1 MSTTG
6 NAPKKPAPRLS
17 TAMTVVLSDGGE
29 GAYVVETKNVSE
41 TGLCLHSEEAFPV
54 GSHLHLVFGQP
65 PDLHRLSTDGVV
77 RWSEGGKGVGVE
89 LTSIAPHDHQA
100 LVNFVKSQMH
110 SEEEGAKQGDAA
122 HPSVE
127 PASDGTPENQIR

>member
-6 NAPKKPAPRLS
+6 NETNKPAPRLS
-17 TAMTVVLSDGGE
+17 TAMTVVLSNGGE

-41 TGLCLHSEEAFPV
+41 TGLCLRSEEAFPV

-77 RWSEGGKGVGVE
+77 RWSEDGKGVGVE
-89 LTSIAPHDHQA
+89 LTSIAPRDHQA
-100 LVNFVKSQMH
+100 LVDFVKSQMPC
-110 SEEEGAKQGDAA
+110 EDEVANQGDAGHLA
-122 HPSVE
+122 VE
-127 PASDGTPENQIR
+127 PTQDSTPGHEIK